1 MKIQTEVAKRTYP
14 WTTTLA
20 KRQVTLRVM
29 RPDEAELLLA
39 FAQSLPEKDLLFLS
53 IDITKPAAAEAW
65 ARSIGNGHTHTLF
78 AEVDGR
84 VIGHGTLAHN
94 DLLWTRHLGEIQL
107 LIDPE
112 YRGIGLGHLLANEVF
127 AIAKEYG
134 LKKVVARMAADQRG
148 ALQVFEQLGFY
159 AEALLADYVMDREG
173 RTHDLLV
180 MSHDVTGLTR

>member
-1 MKIQTEVAKRTYP
+1 SIAHGHIQ
-14 WTTTLA
+14 
-20 KRQVTLRVM
+20 
-29 RPDEAELLLA
+29 
-39 FAQSLPEKDLLFLS
+39 
-53 IDITKPAAAEAW
+53 
-65 ARSIGNGHTHTLF
+65 TLF

-107 LIDPE
+107 LVDPA

-127 AIAKEYG
+127 ALAG
-134 LKKVVARMAADQRG
+134 QLALRKVVARMASDQRG
-148 ALQVFEQLGFY
+148 ALQVFERLGFY

-180 MSHDVTGLTR
+180 MSSDVTSLTR